1 MRSTSRVVQW
11 AHLGSN
17 QGPLAC
23 EASALPLSYAPERAK
38 GIGGLGTFRP
48 VSPATLTP
56 PRERARRGTGSGLG
70 RPWRVIVLND
80 DHNTFQGVAY
90 ALSNVLPGVSYEKGL
105 TLANRIH
112 SAGQAIVWSGEKE
125 TAELYWSQLR
135 DLGLTM
141 APLEQ

>member
-1 MRSTSRVVQW
+1 MRPGV
-11 AHLGSN
+11 
-17 QGPLAC
+17 
-23 EASALPLSYAPERAK
+23 AK
-38 GIGGLGTFRP
+38 GIGGLGTFRL

-90 ALSNVLPGVSYEKGL
+90 ALSNVLPGVSYEKGM

-112 SAGQAIVWSGEKE
+112 STGQAIVWSGEKE

-135 DLGLTM
+135 DFGLTM